1 MYSNISN
8 DAKVALKS
16 NVVTLTAR
24 ITLTSNEQVI
34 DGNYLQNV
42 TITDQCYENGVII
55 GTAMAKEVEIELID
69 NNFDLADKEF
79 SLEVGV
85 LLPDTTYEYIP
96 YGNFIV
102 KEYKKIISSGHY
114 KLIAYDYMDKLNTT
128 FVDSNQTL
136 DDGVTY
142 TTSMTLQQFYEYVAN
157 QYGIVIETQAN
168 LPNANFS
175 ITTKPYFEGMSGRN
189 VISRIAEMMG
199 CFAKI
204 NRENKLEM
212 RLKNT
217 TNEQFSR
224 NIMNNSLERDDIFGP
239 INVVS
244 LRLSQVEGENVTKR
258 DETSIAQYGETT
270 LQISDNP
277 FVNSEA
283 LRLLAIDDI
292 YDQLDGFSYYPT
304 TFNAKL
310 IYLDCGDEVGVQDM
324 NTDSYYSTIILKQVL
339 KIPSARSSKFE
350 NKAIT
355 KTGLE
360 YQFTPEQKRANSR
373 TEYLVDKQNERIL
386 QLIEKTDT
394 SNEEI
399 NTLKTRMVSVE
410 TAEQGVQIQLT
421 NIINNGVSK
430 VETSMGYTFDDEG
443 LKINK
448 SNAETGTVIDEAAI
462 RVIDKTSY
470 SEQDLLYAGYV
481 KEGNV
486 NYPEYTGQTI
496 VYSKNMIVQNYLVV
510 PNSRFEAYQNPI
522 LGGHGTGVFGI

>member
-8 DAKVALKS
+8 DAKNTLKS

-24 ITLTSNEQVI
+24 ITLTSNNQVI
-34 DGNYLQNV
+34 DGNYLQNI

-55 GTAMAKEVEIELID
+55 GTAMAKEAEIELID
-69 NNFDLADKEF
+69 NSFDLADKEF

-85 LLPDTTYEYIP
+85 LLPNNTYEYIP

-128 FVDSNQTL
+128 FIDSYDYSTPI
-136 DDGVTY
+136 
-142 TTSMTLQQFYEYVAN
+142 TLQQFYENLAI
-157 QYGIVIETQAN
+157 QYGLEIEEQLD
-168 LPNANFS
+168 LPNSDFIVS
-175 ITTKPYFEGMSGRN
+175 EKPYFEGMSGRI
-189 VISRIAEMMG
+189 VLSRIAEMMG

-204 NRENKLEM
+204 NRSNKIEM
-212 RLKNT
+212 RFKNIT
-217 TNEQFSR
+217 SEQFSR
-224 NIMNNSLERDDIFGP
+224 DVMNNSLERDEMFGP

-244 LRLSQVEGENVTKR
+244 LRLSQVEGENVTVR
-258 DETSIAQYGETT
+258 DETSIAQYGETI

-277 FVNSEA
+277 FVNNEA

-292 YDQLDGFSYYPT
+292 YNQIDGFSYYPT

-339 KIPSARSSKFE
+339 KIPSARNSKFE

-373 TEYLVDKQNERIL
+373 TEYLVDKQNENIK
-386 QLIEKTDT
+386 QLIEKTDS
-394 SNEEI
+394 SNDEI
-399 NTLKTRMVSVE
+399 NILKTRMVSVE
-410 TAEQGVQIQLT
+410 TNEQGFEIQLN

-448 SNAETGTVIDEAAI
+448 SNAETGTIIDEAAI
-462 RVIDKTSY
+462 KVIDKTSY
-470 SEQDLLYAGYV
+470 AEQDLLYAGYV
-481 KEGNV
+481 KEGNI
-486 NYPEYTGQTI
+486 NYSNYVGQTI
-496 VYSKNMIVQNYLVV
+496 VYSKNMIVDNFLVI
-510 PNSRFEAYQNPI
+510 PNSRFEAYVNPV
-522 LGGHGTGVFGI
+522 LGGHGTGIFGI